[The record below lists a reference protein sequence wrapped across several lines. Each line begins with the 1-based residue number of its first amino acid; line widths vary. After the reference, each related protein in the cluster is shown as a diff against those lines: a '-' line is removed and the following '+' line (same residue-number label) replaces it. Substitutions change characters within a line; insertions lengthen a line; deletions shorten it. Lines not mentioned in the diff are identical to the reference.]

1 MRYPL
6 IFADSRSSRLRSSP
20 GRSLTLISMV
30 LLFVHTASAQ
40 TNCTSATLQQANLSY
55 RFGHFSAMFLTLAPC
70 LPDGFSDKNDVT
82 SAYRLIALSY
92 VATDSL
98 TLARSSIRQLLK
110 YDSGYRPDP
119 ATEPPIYVDMVNEQ
133 IPSWYT
139 YMWRGNSTSRWLAR
153 GLTIGALIAIP
164 VIINGNT
171 ESDLPG
177 PPPLPENQ

>member
-1 MRYPL
+1 MKCPL
-6 IFADSRSSRLRSSP
+6 QNVDHRSPRLCSNVR
-20 GRSLTLISMV
+20 RNLILISMV
-30 LLFVHTASAQ
+30 FVSVNTTNAQ
-40 TNCTSATLQQANLSY
+40 TRCAATTLQQANLSY
-55 RFGHFSAMFLTLAPC
+55 TYGHFSTLFLTLAPC

-82 SAYRLIALSY
+82 SAYRLMALSY

-98 TLARSSIRQLLK
+98 TLARSSIKQLLK

-164 VIINGNT
+164 VIINGNQ

-177 PPPLPENQ
+177 PPLLPEIQ